1 MGILKS
7 LFLLSGVPVRPTT
20 TRERS
25 RQYQRRANALAE
37 EQNSLMEQQLAMQE
51 QELAER
57 LAQNER
63 VQQRLNRVSNNKQT
77 TSKNKKTTSKTSGGL
92 EKLERLADLHSKGV
106 LTDEEFESQK
116 QIILKRLTTE

>member
-25 RQYQRRANALAE
+25 RQYQRRANALAK

-63 VQQRLNRVSNNKQT
+63 VQQRLNRVSNNNQ
-77 TSKNKKTTSKTSGGL
+77 TTSKTSGGL